1 MSPVAQTP
9 KRKTRRE
16 EEPPYARYA
25 FLNPYN
31 LTLLLAVAITS
42 VATGH
47 YWMAIIG
54 AALELMWMLF
64 APDSKLLRATVFDEM
79 WKRKQKFVLEDARNA
94 KLAEL
99 APEERER
106 FASLALQR
114 QRIEQLAND
123 NPSLTTELMESELAK
138 LEALLDDFLGL
149 ALLSSRCEK
158 HLQSF
163 DFAALQRSWSLYE
176 HQVQSFPTSDPRR
189 AVAEKNLDVLKK
201 RRQRWEELQ
210 ATHQTSR
217 GQMDLMEQTFR
228 LLGDDIVT
236 ANPGELG
243 VRLDELRIGVDAIR
257 EAQDDESTDAYAFQ
271 ELEEQEAR
279 QQHEQRTRH

>member
-9 KRKTRRE
+9 KRGKRRE

-31 LTLLLAVAITS
+31 LALLLAVAITS

-47 YWMAIIG
+47 YWMAICG
-54 AALELMWMLF
+54 AALELIWMLF
-64 APDSKLLRATVFDEM
+64 APDSKLLRATVFDQM
-79 WKRKQKFVLEDARNA
+79 WKRKQQFALEDARNA

-106 FASLALQR
+106 FAGLALQR
-114 QRIEQLAND
+114 QRIEQLASD
-123 NPSLTTELMESELAK
+123 NPSLTTELMETELAK
-138 LEALLDDFLGL
+138 LEQLLDDFLGL
-149 ALLSSRCEK
+149 ALLSSRCER

-257 EAQDDESTDAYAFQ
+257 EAQDDEAADAYEFQ
-271 ELEEQEAR
+271 ELEQQQQQEAR
-279 QQHEQRTRH
+279 TRH